1 MRACAYPHHTPRA
14 CPRRFPPSVVAP
26 HPRAILPLCKRAHT
40 LALCS
45 HAWLTHVAGVLLTV
59 ARLQTA
65 AMRAAERKH
74 STVSQGS
81 TGSDGGATAGAPRK
95 RVTAPSTP
103 STASHAPNQ
112 SAAVAAAAAAASA
125 TQTTAASAAAEAKPS
140 AVSGGSPVKKAKMDS
155 SDTTATRCDDALR
168 NEWHAFHLCCQR
180 AAQRMPHT
188 LPFGNVL
195 WSSTT
200 TVQMWGMPHTLPFGN
215 VLWSSTTNVQ
225 IWGVSMLVHVF
236 FLHVVASCV
245 RAC

>member
-1 MRACAYPHHTPRA
+1 
-14 CPRRFPPSVVAP
+14 
-26 HPRAILPLCKRAHT
+26 
-40 LALCS
+40 
-45 HAWLTHVAGVLLTV
+45 
-59 ARLQTA
+59 
-65 AMRAAERKH
+65 MRAAERKH
-74 STVSQGS
+74 STVSPGS

-112 SAAVAAAAAAASA
+112 STAVAAAVAAAASA
-125 TQTTAASAAAEAKPS
+125 TQTTVAAAAAEAKPS

-168 NEWHAFHLCCQR
+168 NEWHAFHLYCQR

-195 WSSTT
+195 WSATT
-200 TVQMWGMPHTLPFGN
+200 GVQMWEA
-215 VLWSSTTNVQ
+215 
-225 IWGVSMLVHVF
+225 SMLLHVV